1 MKLLRYA
8 LALLT
13 MCALSGMGQ
22 AHAFKLGILD
32 APPSEIEFTGAPLTG
47 LMFASCGGGST
58 DGCITIENDTG
69 HMITSL
75 QLEFSAT
82 GLTTSGGCDST
93 GTSIAFTNCSF
104 SETTG
109 SNPQYVF
116 DFSGGP
122 GIGFMEGDD
131 GGGNTFTIQ
140 VTGEPYT
147 DFGPLTLTSTP
158 EPSSIVLLSTGG
170 LLLGAFFYY
179 KRRNGLGEMG
189 L

>member
-1 MKLLRYA
+1 MKLLPYLPA
-8 LALLT
+8 MVAI
-13 MCALSGMGQ
+13 CALSGMAQ

-47 LMFASCGGGST
+47 LMFAPCSSGST

-69 HMITSL
+69 QMLTSL

-82 GLTTSGGCDST
+82 GLTTPGGCNTT

-109 SNPQYVF
+109 SNPQYIF
-116 DFSGGP
+116 DYSGGS
-122 GIGFMEGDD
+122 GIGFTEGDD

-140 VTGEPYT
+140 ETGEPYT

-179 KRRNGLGEMG
+179 KRRNGLGELG

>member
-1 MKLLRYA
+1 MKLLRYLPA
-8 LALLT
+8 IVT
-13 MCALSGMGQ
+13 ICALSGMAQ
-22 AHAFKLGILD
+22 AHAFKLGVFD
-32 APPSEIEFTGAPLTG
+32 APPSEIEFTGAPLSG
-47 LMFASCGGGST
+47 LMFSPCSSGST

-69 HMITSL
+69 QMLTSL

-82 GLTTSGGCDST
+82 GLSTAGSCNT
-93 GTSIAFTNCSF
+93 GTGEAFTNCSY

-109 SNPQYVF
+109 SNPQYIF
-116 DFSGGP
+116 DFSGGS
-122 GIGFMEGDD
+122 GVGFTEGDD
-131 GGGNTFTIQ
+131 NSGNTFTIQ
-140 VTGEPYT
+140 VSGENFT

-179 KRRNGLGEMG
+179 KRRNGLGDVS